1 YINIL
6 FTYTYLSNSKISKN
20 AYFKFR
26 EHSQNSTIDE
36 SGISSF
42 LERKINSHT
51 EWILQAHYYPSLQ
64 IRY

>member
-42 LERKINSHT
+42 LRVG
-51 EWILQAHYYPSLQ
+51 SLTAAACHGLKLPL
-64 IRY
+64 